1 MKINLSRPDITKL
14 EIKYVTS
21 VLKSSSLSLGPK
33 LPEFEEKVAAFV
45 GTKHAIAVNS
55 GTSGLHLCV
64 KSMGFSPGDQVITTA
79 FSFIA
84 SSNCLLFEKV
94 IPVFVD
100 IDPDTLNI
108 DPDKIEEYILK
119 AKSEGRGDRIKGV
132 LPVHVFGQPCDMERI
147 LQIADKYK
155 LIVFEDA
162 CESLGSEY
170 HFTDNNTLKFTK
182 NNNSWRKAGTIG
194 EVGVFAFY
202 PNKQITT
209 GEGGI
214 IVTNNDDIASLCKSM
229 RNQGRNVDGKWLS
242 HIRLGYN
249 YRLSDINCALGIA
262 QLERIEEI
270 LLKRENV
277 ARMYNERLKEI
288 KGVRI
293 PYIAPNVKMSWFVY
307 VILLEPE
314 FSKNDRDNIMANLI
328 DQGIGSN
335 NYFPP
340 IHLQPFY
347 VESFGY
353 KSGDLPIT
361 ESTSERTIA
370 LPFYN
375 NLAEKDINHVCS
387 ILKKEIDKI
396 KQTKNF

>member
-1 MKINLSRPDITKL
+1 MKINLSRPDITEL
-14 EIKYVTS
+14 EIKYVTN

-33 LPEFEEKVAAFV
+33 LPEFEEKVAAFA
-45 GTKHAIAVNS
+45 GSKHAIAVNS

-64 KSMGFSPGDQVITTA
+64 KSIGFSAGDEVITTA
-79 FSFIA
+79 FSFVA
-84 SSNCLLFEKV
+84 SSNCLLFENAR
-94 IPVFVD
+94 PVFVD

-119 AKSEGRGDRIKGV
+119 ANSEGRGDKIKGI

-155 LIVFEDA
+155 LKVLEDA
-162 CESLGSEY
+162 CESLGAEFRFSE
-170 HFTDNNTLKFTK
+170 NKTLKFTGNK
-182 NNNSWRKAGTIG
+182 DSWKKAGTIG
-194 EVGVFAFY
+194 EAGVFAFY

-214 IVTNNDDIASLCKSM
+214 VVTNSDEIASLCKSM
-229 RNQGRNVDGKWLS
+229 RNQGRNIDGKWLT

-262 QLERIEEI
+262 QMERIEEI

-277 ARMYNERLKEI
+277 AQMYNERLKEI
-288 KGVRI
+288 KGIRI

-307 VILLEPE
+307 VILLEPG
-314 FSKNDRDNIMANLI
+314 FGKKDRNEIMENLLN
-328 DQGIGSN
+328 QGIGSN

-353 KSGDLPIT
+353 KIGDLPIT
-361 ESTSERTIA
+361 ESTSERTLT

-375 NLAEKDINHVCS
+375 NLEEKDIDLVCS
-387 ILKKEIDKI
+387 TLNKEMDKI
-396 KQTKNF
+396 D

>member
-1 MKINLSRPDITKL
+1 MKINLSRPDITEL
-14 EIKYVTS
+14 EIEYVTN

-33 LPEFEEKVAAFV
+33 LTEFEEKIAAFT

-64 KSMGFSPGDQVITTA
+64 KSIGFSTGDQVITTA
-79 FSFIA
+79 FSFVA

-94 IPVFVD
+94 KPVFVD

-119 AKSEGRGDRIKGV
+119 AKSEGHGEQIKGI

-155 LIVFEDA
+155 LKVLEDA
-162 CESLGSEY
+162 CESLGSEF
-170 HFTDNNTLKFTK
+170 HFTDNETLKFTK
-182 NNNSWRKAGTIG
+182 NKNSWGKAGAIG
-194 EVGVFAFY
+194 DVGVFAFY

-214 IVTNNDDIASLCKSM
+214 IVTDNDEIASQCKSM
-229 RNQGRNVDGKWLS
+229 RNQGRNVDGKWLK

-262 QLERIEEI
+262 QLERVEEI

-307 VILLEPE
+307 VILLEPG
-314 FSKNDRDNIMANLI
+314 FGKKDRNKIMSNLM
-328 DQGIGSN
+328 DQGIGCN

-347 VESFGY
+347 AENFGY
-353 KSGDLPIT
+353 KSGELPIT
-361 ESTSERTIA
+361 ESISERTIA

-375 NLAEKDINHVCS
+375 NLPEKDINQVCS

-396 KQTKNF
+396 NPTGHH